1 MALDAAALAAL
12 KEDIKIAFPGD
23 QTGTV
28 LDGIAE
34 ALAAAIDTF
43 VKKAKVT
50 VDTTT
55 GVGEP
60 PAMGLS

>member
-12 KEDIKIAFPGD
+12 KQDIKDAFPSEGP
-23 QTGTV
+23 G
-28 LDGIAE
+28 LDAIAE

-55 GVGEP
+55 GVGDP
-60 PAMGLS
+60 TTAMGLS